1 MFWLELVSAGVL
13 FAVTLALALSFGR
26 VKRLLGK
33 SEEKNAYLESQLDI
47 YRQAL
52 AVRVAADPELAD
64 LLLREESDDT
74 ATP

>member
-13 FAVTLALALSFGR
+13 LAVILVLAFSFGR

-33 SEEKNAYLESQLDI
+33 SEERNAYLKSQLDI

-52 AVRVAADPELAD
+52 AVRVAADPELVD
-64 LLLREESDDT
+64 LLLREEPGDT